1 MNYFFKTVLLLISLL
16 LFACGN
22 EEVVENSVDVKVE
35 KPNNSEADLTDNAK
49 LMILC
54 IAKKSLFFNGSII
67 SKNQFEDKVKVF
79 FDQTLENIE
88 IFNVMVFY
96 EDVSPSAY
104 TSYITTIKKV
114 YENFRDRKTQEKLG
128 KRYDELLAHEKYSIP
143 YRISFNEIE
152 RKFMTE
158 SQSTSGLKC
167 H

>member
-1 MNYFFKTVLLLISLL
+1 MKISKFVLLFLSLL
-16 LFACGN
+16 FFACSN
-22 EEVVENSVDVKVE
+22 EKIIEANADFKVE
-35 KPNNSEADLTDNAK
+35 ETIISQSSIEDNTK

-54 IAKKSLFFNGSII
+54 IAEKSLFFNGSTIE
-67 SKNQFEDKVKVF
+67 KNQLEQKVQTF

-96 EDVSPSAY
+96 EDVAPS
-104 TSYITTIKKV
+104 SYASYLTTIKEV
-114 YENFRDRKTQEKLG
+114 YQDFLNIKSQEKLG
-128 KRYDELLAHEKYSIP
+128 KSYDELLAHEKYSIP